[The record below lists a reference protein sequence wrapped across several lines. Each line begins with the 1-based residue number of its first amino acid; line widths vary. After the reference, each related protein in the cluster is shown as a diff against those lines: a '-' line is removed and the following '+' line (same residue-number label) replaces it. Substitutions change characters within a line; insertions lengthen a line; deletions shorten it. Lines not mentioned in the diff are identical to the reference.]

1 MQKKRWSTKAGPVVG
16 SPFKARRDVPVYRAT
31 GPVWGSLTAPLV
43 SPIPPPIPTPPVLK
57 INNQIQRIMF

>member
-43 SPIPPPIPTPPVLK
+43 SPIP
-57 INNQIQRIMF
+57 RIGLIIC